1 MDSSSET
8 TVMARAAAPQHE
20 DVAILAFGLWQ
31 ERGAP
36 IGTPEIDWFV
46 AEAKLAE
53 AKLKD
58 TEGQGE
64 PTLSAV
70 ARIIG
75 SALGSVAAI
84 VTPHDGG
91 A

>member
-1 MDSSSET
+1 MDSASEMGAT
-8 TVMARAAAPQHE
+8 AGAAVHSRHE
-20 DVAILAFGLWQ
+20 ELEALAFELWQ

-36 IGTPEIDWFV
+36 VGTPEVDWF
-46 AEAKLAE
+46 LAE

-58 TEGQGE
+58 AAGQGE

-84 VTPHDGG
+84 VLPDDGDTKP
-91 A
+91 

>member
-1 MDSSSET
+1 MMGSSSEI
-8 TVMARAAAPQHE
+8 TVRACAAAPRHE
-20 DVAILAFGLWQ
+20 DVEILAFGLWQ

-36 IGTPEIDWFV
+36 IGTPEIDWF
-46 AEAKLAE
+46 LAE

-58 TEGQGE
+58 TEGQGD
-64 PTLSAV
+64 PMLSAV

-84 VTPHDGG
+84 VKPDDGG
-91 A
+91 AKP

>member
-1 MDSSSET
+1 MDSPGEIR
-8 TVMARAAAPQHE
+8 VKARAAAPPQHE

-36 IGTPEIDWFV
+36 IGTPEIDWF
-46 AEAKLAE
+46 LAE

-58 TEGQGE
+58 AEAQGE
-64 PTLSAV
+64 PTLSAF

-84 VTPHDGG
+84 VTPGDGG
-91 A
+91 VKP